1 MFVKLDLL
9 LDAVHDRESF
19 FTFVRALMEDRVLAV
34 AKEEAAPCSPYG
46 PDAGGWE
53 NTTIESYLEA
63 TLAYAE
69 DWARK
74 DPSGSTQGLPCDPT
88 WSGFARILD
97 AGKFYE

>member
-1 MFVKLDLL
+1 MELDRLFN
-9 LDAVHDRESF
+9 DVHDRESF
-19 FTFVRALMEDRVLAV
+19 FTFVRALMEDRVVAA
-34 AKEEAAPCSPYG
+34 AKEQTAPSSPYG

-63 TLAYAE
+63 ALGYAE

-74 DPSGSTQGLPCDPT
+74 DPHGSVQGLPPEPT
-88 WSGFARILD
+88 WSEFARFLH